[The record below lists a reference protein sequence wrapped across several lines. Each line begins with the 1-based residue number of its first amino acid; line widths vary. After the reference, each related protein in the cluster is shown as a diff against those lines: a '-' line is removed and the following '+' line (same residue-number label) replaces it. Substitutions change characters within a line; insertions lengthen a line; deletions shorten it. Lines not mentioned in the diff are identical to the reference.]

1 QSRRFAV
8 QPVLR
13 AHCRAAEIPAG
24 RHVAVR
30 AECEQLPAHQPL
42 LVGAHQRALGLRQS
56 NRGPARAHVRARGTA
71 RGESRGRRRRQPVS
85 RDRGVPGLRLS
96 RHGRGPE
103 AVRADLGQRLRSG
116 HRPAAHP
123 GRGPAAAARIEAPG
137 GSVRRPLRACLHR
150 GQGRGVRDLRS
161 GHQLLGAGTSA
172 AESVA
177 VPPWLRYKA
186 DTGQDKG
193 KRLKFMVRRT
203 AVLWLGAVLSLSA
216 CGGHKGASGE
226 GAGAKVL
233 NLYIWSDYLAANT
246 LSDFEKQTGIKVN
259 VAYFDTNETLET
271 KLLAG
276 SSGYDIVVP
285 TASYFERQI
294 KAGVYLPLDKSKLP
308 NLKNMDPQLMAKVAL
323 HDPGNAH
330 GIIYMW
336 GTNGIG
342 YNEKM
347 IKALMPDAPLDSWR
361 MVFDPAV
368 ASKVAKCGIS
378 VLDSPAE
385 MMRAVYSYLGKDPN
399 SQSPDDLVQAEAVL
413 TKIRPYIRNINSS
426 EYIEA
431 LANGDLCLAVGY
443 NGDVMQARDRARDA
457 NKGVDIKYVVPK
469 EGSILWFDMLAI
481 PKDAPHPDSALA
493 FMNYI
498 MTPQVIA
505 DISNFKRYAN
515 GNLASQPLVLPAVK
529 DDPEIYPPPEIRR
542 KLAVQLAD
550 SADQTRA
557 ITRVWQK
564 FKTGQ

>member
-1 QSRRFAV
+1 MF
-8 QPVLR
+8 
-13 AHCRAAEIPAG
+13 
-24 RHVAVR
+24 
-30 AECEQLPAHQPL
+30 
-42 LVGAHQRALGLRQS
+42 
-56 NRGPARAHVRARGTA
+56 
-71 RGESRGRRRRQPVS
+71 
-85 RDRGVPGLRLS
+85 
-96 RHGRGPE
+96 
-103 AVRADLGQRLRSG
+103 
-116 HRPAAHP
+116 
-123 GRGPAAAARIEAPG
+123 
-137 GSVRRPLRACLHR
+137 SVRRMAILILGCLLTLTACGDR
-150 GQGRGVRDLRS
+150 KS
-161 GHQLLGAGTSA
+161 GTASGSAEKPGAA
-172 AESVA
+172 
-177 VPPWLRYKA
+177 A
-186 DTGQDKG
+186 DTGTAKG
-193 KRLKFMVRRT
+193 Q
-203 AVLWLGAVLSLSA
+203 
-216 CGGHKGASGE
+216 
-226 GAGAKVL
+226 VL
-233 NLYIWSDYLAANT
+233 NLYIWSDYLAADT
-246 LSDFEKQTGIKVN
+246 LSNFEKQTGIKVH

-276 SSGYDIVVP
+276 SSGYDVVVP

-294 KAGVYLPLDKSKLP
+294 KAGVYLTLDKSKLP
-308 NLKNMDPQLMAKVAL
+308 NLKNMDPQLMAKVAV

-330 GIIYMW
+330 GIIYTW

-347 IKALMPDAPLDSWR
+347 VKDLMPDAPLDSWR

-413 TKIRPYIRNINSS
+413 TRIRPYIRNINSS

-431 LANGDLCLAVGY
+431 LANGDICVAVGY
-443 NGDVMQARDRARDA
+443 NGDILQARDRAREA
-457 NKGVDIKYVVPK
+457 GKGIEIKYVVPK

-481 PKDAPHPDSALA
+481 PKDAPDPDSAYA
-493 FMNYI
+493 FLNYI
-498 MTPQVIA
+498 MTPRVIA

-515 GNLASQPLVLPAVK
+515 ADMQAQSLVDPPVREVPGSHPPA
-529 DDPEIYPPPEIRR
+529 EQQQ

>member
-1 QSRRFAV
+1 MFS
-8 QPVLR
+8 
-13 AHCRAAEIPAG
+13 
-24 RHVAVR
+24 
-30 AECEQLPAHQPL
+30 
-42 LVGAHQRALGLRQS
+42 
-56 NRGPARAHVRARGTA
+56 
-71 RGESRGRRRRQPVS
+71 
-85 RDRGVPGLRLS
+85 
-96 RHGRGPE
+96 
-103 AVRADLGQRLRSG
+103 
-116 HRPAAHP
+116 
-123 GRGPAAAARIEAPG
+123 
-137 GSVRRPLRACLHR
+137 
-150 GQGRGVRDLRS
+150 
-161 GHQLLGAGTSA
+161 
-172 AESVA
+172 
-177 VPPWLRYKA
+177 
-186 DTGQDKG
+186 
-193 KRLKFMVRRT
+193 VRRT
-203 AVLWLGAVLSLSA
+203 AVLVLACVLGLSA
-216 CGGHKGASGE
+216 CGDHKSASGTGS
-226 GAGAKVL
+226 GAADKAGTGSGGGKVL
-233 NLYIWSDYLAANT
+233 NLYIWSDYLAPNT
-246 LSDFEKQTGIKVN
+246 LPDFEKQTGIKVH
-259 VAYFDTNETLET
+259 VAYFDANETLET

-308 NLKNMDPQLMAKVAL
+308 NLKNMDPQLMSKVAL
-323 HDPGNAH
+323 HDPDNAH

-347 IKALMPDAPLDSWR
+347 IRELMPDAPLDSWR

-385 MMRAVYSYLGKDPN
+385 MMRGVYSYLGKDPN
-399 SQSPDDLVQAEAVL
+399 SQNPDDLAQAEAVL
-413 TKIRPYIRNINSS
+413 LKIRPYIRNINSS

-443 NGDVMQARDRARDA
+443 NGDVMQARDRAREA
-457 NKGVDIKYVVPK
+457 NKGVEIKYAVPK

-481 PKDAPHPDSALA
+481 PKDAPDPDSAYA

-498 MTPQVIA
+498 MTPQVVA

-515 GNLASQPLVLPAVK
+515 ANAAAQPLVSASVR
-529 DDPEIYPPPEIRR
+529 DDPGIYPPPELRQ

-550 SADQTRA
+550 STDQTRA

>member
-1 QSRRFAV
+1 MAI
-8 QPVLR
+8 L
-13 AHCRAAEIPAG
+13 
-24 RHVAVR
+24 
-30 AECEQLPAHQPL
+30 
-42 LVGAHQRALGLRQS
+42 ALGCAL
-56 NRGPARAHVRARGTA
+56 
-71 RGESRGRRRRQPVS
+71 
-85 RDRGVPGLRLS
+85 
-96 RHGRGPE
+96 
-103 AVRADLGQRLRSG
+103 AV
-116 HRPAAHP
+116 
-123 GRGPAAAARIEAPG
+123 
-137 GSVRRPLRACLHR
+137 
-150 GQGRGVRDLRS
+150 
-161 GHQLLGAGTSA
+161 
-172 AESVA
+172 
-177 VPPWLRYKA
+177 
-186 DTGQDKG
+186 
-193 KRLKFMVRRT
+193 
-203 AVLWLGAVLSLSA
+203 SA
-216 CGGHKGASGE
+216 CGDRKSQSGTSSAST
-226 GAGAKVL
+226 AGTAAGGKVL
-233 NLYIWSDYLAANT
+233 NLYIWSDYLAADT
-246 LSDFEKQTGIKVN
+246 LANFEKKTGIKVH

-276 SSGYDIVVP
+276 SSGFDIVVP

-308 NLKNMDPQLMAKVAL
+308 NLRYMDGLLMSKVAL

-330 GIIYMW
+330 GVIYMW

-347 IKALMPDAPLDSWR
+347 IKALMPNAPLDSWR

-385 MMRAVYSYLGKDPN
+385 MMRAVYNYLGKDPK

-413 TKIRPYIRNINSS
+413 LKIRPYIRNINSS

-431 LANGDLCLAVGY
+431 LANGDICLAVGY
-443 NGDVMQARDRARDA
+443 NGDVLQARDRAREA
-457 NKGVDIKYVVPK
+457 NKGVEIKYAVPK

-481 PKDAPHPDSALA
+481 PKDAPDPDSAYA
-493 FMNYI
+493 FINYI
-498 MTPQVIA
+498 LTPKVIA

-515 GNLASQPLVLPAVK
+515 ADAQAQSLLDPSVR
-529 DDPEIYPPPEIRR
+529 DDPGIYPPVAQRE

>member
-1 QSRRFAV
+1 MF
-8 QPVLR
+8 
-13 AHCRAAEIPAG
+13 
-24 RHVAVR
+24 
-30 AECEQLPAHQPL
+30 
-42 LVGAHQRALGLRQS
+42 
-56 NRGPARAHVRARGTA
+56 
-71 RGESRGRRRRQPVS
+71 
-85 RDRGVPGLRLS
+85 
-96 RHGRGPE
+96 
-103 AVRADLGQRLRSG
+103 
-116 HRPAAHP
+116 
-123 GRGPAAAARIEAPG
+123 
-137 GSVRRPLRACLHR
+137 SVRRMAILALGCVLILSSCGDRKSSSPAAP
-150 GQGRGVRDLRS
+150 
-161 GHQLLGAGTSA
+161 GAGTGTDPADKASA
-172 AESVA
+172 VA
-177 VPPWLRYKA
+177 N
-186 DTGQDKG
+186 
-193 KRLKFMVRRT
+193 
-203 AVLWLGAVLSLSA
+203 
-216 CGGHKGASGE
+216 SG
-226 GAGAKVL
+226 KVL
-233 NLYIWSDYLAANT
+233 NLYIWSDYLAADT
-246 LSDFEKQTGIKVN
+246 LSNFEKQTGIKVH

-276 SSGYDIVVP
+276 SSGYDVVVP

-294 KAGVYLPLDKSKLP
+294 KAGVYLTLDKSKLP

-330 GIIYMW
+330 GIIYTW

-347 IKALMPDAPLDSWR
+347 VKELMPDAPLDSWR
-361 MVFDPAV
+361 MVLDPAV

-399 SQSPDDLVQAEAVL
+399 SQNPADLALAEAVL

-431 LANGDLCLAVGY
+431 LANGDLCIAVGY
-443 NGDVMQARDRARDA
+443 NGDVMQARDRAREA
-457 NKGVDIKYVVPK
+457 NKGIEIKYMVPK

-481 PKDAPHPDSALA
+481 PKDAPDPESAYAYL
-493 FMNYI
+493 NYI

-515 GNLASQPLVLPAVK
+515 ANTAAQPLVLASVK
-529 DDPEIYPPPEIRR
+529 DDPGIYPPPEQRQT
-542 KLAVQLAD
+542 LAVQLAD